1 MKLRTARLCLDC
13 DEVHDHYRCPACTS
27 ETFVYLTRWVPE
39 PDRPQRAPRPTTS
52 PEAEVYR
59 ELVGDEG
66 NGTSPRR
73 GRRLLK
79 HGVVSVAA
87 VGVLGWL
94 LGGRPP
100 KRQEP
105 TPPDPAAPDS
115 HS

>member
-27 ETFVYLTRWVPE
+27 ETFAYLTRWVPE
-39 PDRPQRAPRPTTS
+39 PDRPQHAPRATTS

-59 ELVGDEG
+59 ELVGDDN
-66 NGTSPRR
+66 NGAPSRR

-79 HGVVSVAA
+79 QGVVSVAA

-100 KRQEP
+100 KRQDPAPAEEP
-105 TPPDPAAPDS
+105 TPDARS
-115 HS
+115 